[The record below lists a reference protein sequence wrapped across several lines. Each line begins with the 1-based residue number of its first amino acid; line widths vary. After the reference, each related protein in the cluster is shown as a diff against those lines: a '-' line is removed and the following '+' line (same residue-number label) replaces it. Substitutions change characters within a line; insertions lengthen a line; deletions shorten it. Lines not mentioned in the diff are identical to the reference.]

1 MAIIVL
7 INFNQ
12 MAKTQLEETLKESEA
27 TNRIVQTKRQ
37 DKIDEDEILRSLQ
50 VEVDVLKAESIASS
64 QSLQKAKTRSKVA
77 AEEFAEKTKQLD
89 LLQSRAEDI
98 RKQLKSEKNTT
109 LSKEKISQNAE
120 DRFNAREK
128 ELKDTKKKNEDLRK
142 RLFQES
148 QNMAKLREK
157 ELGFIAEIKSAQVSS
172 LQFYKRRRFGFYPMH
187 A

>member
-1 MAIIVL
+1 M
-7 INFNQ
+7 
-12 MAKTQLEETLKESEA
+12 
-27 TNRIVQTKRQ
+27 
-37 DKIDEDEILRSLQ
+37 
-50 VEVDVLKAESIASS
+50 EVDVLKAESIASS

-89 LLQSRAEDI
+89 LFQSRAEEI
-98 RKQLKSEKNTT
+98 RKLLKSEKGVT

-120 DRFNAREK
+120 DRFHTREK
-128 ELKDTKKKNEDLRK
+128 EFKDSKKRNEDLRK

-157 ELGFIAEIKSAQVSS
+157 ELVLIAEIKSAQVSS
-172 LQFYKRRRFGFYPMH
+172 LQFYKRRHFGLYPMY